1 MVLEYVLQNTE
12 ATIDLQ
18 THPDELLPDLD
29 FADDIVL
36 LNHKEMEALEHF
48 RIIESSA
55 KNVGLSID
63 YDQTKIMIRNIEN
76 TRIEVIEGQT
86 IWRL

>member
-1 MVLEYVLQNTE
+1 MVLEYVLQNRGAIT
-12 ATIDLQ
+12 DLH

-36 LNHKEMEALEHF
+36 LNHKEMEALERF
-48 RIIESSA
+48 RIIESSG

-76 TRIEVIEGQT
+76 TRTEVIEGQT
-86 IWRL
+86 I

>member
-1 MVLEYVLQNTE
+1 
-12 ATIDLQ
+12 
-18 THPDELLPDLD
+18 
-29 FADDIVL
+29 
-36 LNHKEMEALEHF
+36 MEALEHF